1 MASEELKKKI
11 TWNPDPVYANKNIE
25 QYKKELLK
33 INPQDW
39 KNEIYNNP
47 KIEIDMNKNI
57 KKVESVKKP
66 RFAVLDGTEQVIATN
81 KKEEANEKWIQ
92 LQQESKSLIVFL
104 DHKEKYS
111 LHVTKTIHQKNYRM
125 VAGDYEKDT
134 ALPPVAEV
142 PQTEA

>member
-1 MASEELKKKI
+1 MESEEQKKKS

-25 QYKKELLK
+25 QYKKEVLK

-39 KNEIYNNP
+39 KNEMYNNP

-66 RFAVLDGTEQVIATN
+66 RFAVVVEG
-81 KKEEANEKWIQ
+81 KEVLKASKIELAFERVKL
-92 LQQESKSLIVFL
+92 LQAELKPLIVLL
-104 DHKEKYS
+104 DHKEKLSIHYS
-111 LHVTKTIHQKNYRM
+111 KTINQRNYR
-125 VAGDYEKDT
+125 VESGDYEIDT

-142 PQTEA
+142 PQTKA